1 MKALLE
7 KKNSLMTQA
16 EELLQ
21 NCETEVRGLNTEE
34 NEKYENLV
42 KEIEKVNEE
51 IRAAEEENKKDA
63 VVVEIKEEEK
73 GEERNMELTKELE
86 MRGIEQYLKKQDG
99 EELRAMTVSANGQL
113 VPTYLHGEIVQALP
127 EVAPLFSMV
136 PKITPVAGTVRIAV
150 EDNLGEA
157 SFVGESQSLSAVDAT
172 FKYVELKQV
181 RAGAACEV
189 NQHLIND
196 AGIDITN
203 YMQNLLFR
211 RLGFALD
218 RAMITGTGTDNIQ
231 GLDVVKT
238 SHTTTCKVET
248 AASSVIAIDDLM
260 KMAADM
266 ETVYQSGAKWI
277 MNRDLFE
284 QIFLLKDG
292 NGRPYLVR
300 DVVNDVVTYRLLGL
314 EVLINDAA
322 KNVYLVNFA
331 HAYSG
336 MIKKDVALTTVS
348 SDKASA
354 LAGTVT
360 LVLDTYVDAKI
371 VQPKAIR
378 YLEIKA

>member
-1 MKALLE
+1 
-7 KKNSLMTQA
+7 
-16 EELLQ
+16 
-21 NCETEVRGLNTEE
+21 
-34 NEKYENLV
+34 
-42 KEIEKVNEE
+42 
-51 IRAAEEENKKDA
+51 
-63 VVVEIKEEEK
+63 
-73 GEERNMELTKELE
+73 
-86 MRGIEQYLKKQDG
+86 
-99 EELRAMTVSANGQL
+99 
-113 VPTYLHGEIVQALP
+113 
-127 EVAPLFSMV
+127 
-136 PKITPVAGTVRIAV
+136 
-150 EDNLGEA
+150 
-157 SFVGESQSLSAVDAT
+157 
-172 FKYVELKQV
+172 
-181 RAGAACEV
+181 
-189 NQHLIND
+189 
-196 AGIDITN
+196 
-203 YMQNLLFR
+203 
-211 RLGFALD
+211 
-218 RAMITGTGTDNIQ
+218 MITGDGTDNIQ

-322 KNVYLVNFA
+322 ENVYLVNFA

-378 YLEIKA
+378 YLQIKA